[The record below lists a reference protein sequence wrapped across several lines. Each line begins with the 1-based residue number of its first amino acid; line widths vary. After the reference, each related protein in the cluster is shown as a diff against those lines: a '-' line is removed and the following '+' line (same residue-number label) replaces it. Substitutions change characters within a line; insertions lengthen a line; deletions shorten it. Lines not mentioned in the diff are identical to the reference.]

1 LSANSTLFRFAAF
14 YAVLRAWRLFD
25 NGLFAGAHAM
35 LADFKRGKNT
45 ARSFAPEELVAKA
58 EKVVAARE

>member
-1 LSANSTLFRFAAF
+1 
-14 YAVLRAWRLFD
+14 VLRAWRLFD

-45 ARSFAPEELVAKA
+45 ARSFAPEELVARAK
-58 EKVVAARE
+58 KVVAAREGKQKIPAAGSLHYS